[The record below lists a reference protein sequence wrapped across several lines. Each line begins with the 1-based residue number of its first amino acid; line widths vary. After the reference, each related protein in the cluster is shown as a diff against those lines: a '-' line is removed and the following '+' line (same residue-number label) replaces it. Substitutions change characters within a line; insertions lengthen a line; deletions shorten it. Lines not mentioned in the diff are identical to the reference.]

1 MAVVKTQIENLT
13 DQLNMEKAARK
24 DEARHWKIRNQRMA
38 QMADQMDSEE
48 RRSNQ
53 KQNQLTLCEQEISSE
68 KTAKENYRKQ
78 FFKLREEFNKYK
90 KDVTKV
96 KLSALQHCVKRYT
109 PEWAPREE
117 GGKDVMVEGD
127 ANPIANNEGGEQGD
141 GVNDG

>member
-1 MAVVKTQIENLT
+1 EMAVMKTQIENLT

-38 QMADQMDSEE
+38 DQMESIE

-53 KQNQLTLCEQEISSE
+53 KQNQLTLCEQEILSE
-68 KTAKENYRKQ
+68 KAAKENYRKQ

-96 KLSALQHCVKRYT
+96 KLSALQDCVKRCT
-109 PEWAPREE
+109 AEWAPREE
-117 GGKDVMVEGD
+117 GDKDVMVEGD